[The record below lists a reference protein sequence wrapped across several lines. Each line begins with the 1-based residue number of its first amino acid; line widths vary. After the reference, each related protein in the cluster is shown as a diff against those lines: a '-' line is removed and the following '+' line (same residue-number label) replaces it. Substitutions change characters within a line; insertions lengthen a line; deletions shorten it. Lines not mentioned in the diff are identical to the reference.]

1 MTNLLY
7 YVVGDVNP
15 PSFDE
20 LEYVAVSEHPN
31 DVVPISNGDY
41 NQPWN
46 SFHYENFVLGKTR
59 CTWFKQYYL
68 CQDNEE

>member
-20 LEYVAVSEHPN
+20 LEYVAVSEHPMMWCPS
-31 DVVPISNGDY
+31 VMVITTSCGARSTMRTLSWGKPVHLVQTILFVPG
-41 NQPWN
+41 Q
-46 SFHYENFVLGKTR
+46 
-59 CTWFKQYYL
+59 
-68 CQDNEE
+68 